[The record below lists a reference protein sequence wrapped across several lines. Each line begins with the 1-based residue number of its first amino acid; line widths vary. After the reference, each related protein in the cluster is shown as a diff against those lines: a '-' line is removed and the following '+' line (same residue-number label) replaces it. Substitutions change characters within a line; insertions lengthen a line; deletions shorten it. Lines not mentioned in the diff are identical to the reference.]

1 MRRLLDVAS
10 SLGITEKTLE
20 LLHLANGFDNDE
32 KEEQKCR
39 ETSIHVISHED
50 EEENTIED
58 MKRLLRVA
66 SQSIELAEKQLSGAK
81 INTSFLREGKQAI
94 DRAQK
99 KLEDLDADIKL
110 LIEAQAVDE

>member
-20 LLHLANGFDNDE
+20 LLHLASGFDNDE
-32 KEEQKCR
+32 KEEEKRR
-39 ETSIHVISHED
+39 ETSIHVTHED

-66 SQSIELAEKQLSGAK
+66 SQSIELAEKQLSGTK